1 MIFFCSKYSV
11 CFISVSLKPNRDLI
25 YLSWKVEESFTQ
37 PYHFTLTSIL
47 VFLSIAGSLNVLFF
61 ISVLGSQRST
71 VMKRKDVEDSTS
83 NLYQANGGFF
93 LSPNWKVEKYQKVII
108 PLSSH
113 LYPGIPQGYTGHSY
127 FPFPHERARL
137 IELAQ
142 SSLCCFPRLCQYPF
156 FRDHAP
162 LPPVWDVETNMS

>member
-1 MIFFCSKYSV
+1 M
-11 CFISVSLKPNRDLI
+11 

-93 LSPNWKVEKYQKVII
+93 NL
-108 PLSSH
+108 
-113 LYPGIPQGYTGHSY
+113 
-127 FPFPHERARL
+127 L
-137 IELAQ
+137 IE
-142 SSLCCFPRLCQYPF
+142 R
-156 FRDHAP
+156 
-162 LPPVWDVETNMS
+162 